1 MNTDNL
7 CYFNAN
13 HDDSRA
19 ERHRFTDAGCAD
31 RALDLTSAIDDE
43 GSLGS
48 IVGRSAAFQQVLRAI
63 ETVGSTDSTVLLLGE
78 TGTGKE
84 LVARAIH
91 EGSRRGQRAMVK
103 VNCAAI
109 PRLIARMKKPG
120 IEARR
125 MFRKENQS

>member
-1 MNTDNL
+1 MTEFEPFISSI
-7 CYFNAN
+7 CGSA
-13 HDDSRA
+13 
-19 ERHRFTDAGCAD
+19 RHRLRRPVAF
-31 RALDLTSAIDDE
+31 DLTSQMDDAP
-43 GSLGS
+43 SLGS

-109 PRLIARMKKPG
+109 PRLIARMKKLG

-125 MFRKENQS
+125 MF